1 MRKYD
6 AGPFQNESE
15 SSSCIFLIII
25 HKLRVRCPFFII
37 SDGGI
42 SIAGETSAQHHL
54 AYLKFTNLFVT
65 SKKWG
70 RWSV

>member
-37 SDGGI
+37 SDGGYQLLVKQVHNFI
-42 SIAGETSAQHHL
+42 
-54 AYLKFTNLFVT
+54 LKVY
-65 SKKWG
+65 K
-70 RWSV
+70 SVCD

>member
-6 AGPFQNESE
+6 VGPFQNESE

-25 HKLRVRCPFFII
+25 HKLRVRCPFFYLRW
-37 SDGGI
+37 GI

-70 RWSV
+70 RWIV